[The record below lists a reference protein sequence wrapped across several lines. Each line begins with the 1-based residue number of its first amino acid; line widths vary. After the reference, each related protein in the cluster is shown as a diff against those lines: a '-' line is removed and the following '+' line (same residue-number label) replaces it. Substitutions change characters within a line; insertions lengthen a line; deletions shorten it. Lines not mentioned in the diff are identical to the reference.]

1 MLTTVSLALFVQSLP
16 VKPEARN
23 VDVRKEAAMKSLKKI
38 LENVFATAALAEGG
52 VDPASVPSL
61 DFRPVAVGARNWMED
76 HFVAVALA
84 EANMAGEAWHMV
96 QASDHGRAPR
106 ANDLVGF
113 LSDVGLMGVRV
124 RLCVVQV

>member
-1 MLTTVSLALFVQSLP
+1 
-16 VKPEARN
+16 
-23 VDVRKEAAMKSLKKI
+23 MKSLKKV

-61 DFRPVAVGARNWMED
+61 DFRPVAVGARTWMED
-76 HFVAVALA
+76 HFAAVALA
-84 EANMAGEAWHMV
+84 EANVAEAARDLV
-96 QASDHGRAPR
+96 QASGRGRSHR
-106 ANDLVGF
+106 ACDLAGF

>member
-1 MLTTVSLALFVQSLP
+1 
-16 VKPEARN
+16 
-23 VDVRKEAAMKSLKKI
+23 MKSFKKI

-52 VDPASVPSL
+52 VDPASMPSL

-84 EANMAGEAWHMV
+84 EANMARKARHVV
-96 QASDHGRAPR
+96 QASASRGAHRAY
-106 ANDLVGF
+106 DLVEF